1 MLEFPDRLI
10 GRFDLL
16 DIRDPRDL
24 GPESRIARHLY
35 DDETA
40 NTYRLR
46 DTRLRHSLPGPLLT
60 RFANRWLGDCI
71 MLACNSDRYAV
82 AARIGGEGQPR
93 TCFSLALRG
102 SAAITVGARTI
113 GVAGARGAIFRADP
127 GVRLDSSDDSRRF
140 NFWIADQ
147 VLERMLDLLLEGR
160 PHGTLRFDPALDW
173 SSGPGASLLH
183 LLRHLLTELGEDDG
197 FADSPIALTAFCE
210 AVAHLMLR
218 RLPHNHSAMLA
229 RPAGAAIPRQ
239 LRRAEA
245 WMEAHADRPVTLAE
259 IAAAAG
265 CSLRGLQEAF
275 RRFRET
281 TPHAALQ
288 AIRLQRVRAALAAE
302 REVAPGTLARR
313 FGFTNAT
320 RFRAAYTRRFGET
333 PAETQ
338 RRGGRH

>member
-16 DIRDPRDL
+16 DIRDPRDF

-60 RFANRWLGDCI
+60 RFANRWLGDRI

-82 AARIGGEGQPR
+82 AAQIGGEGQPR

-113 GVAGARGAIFRADP
+113 EVAGARGAIFRAEP

-147 VLERMLDLLLEGR
+147 VLERMLELLLEDR
-160 PHGTLRFDPALDW
+160 PHEPLRFEPEFDW
-173 SSGPGASLLH
+173 SGGSGTSLLH

-197 FADSPIALTAFCE
+197 FAASPIALTAFSEC
-210 AVAHLMLR
+210 VADMMLR
-218 RLPHNHSAMLA
+218 RFPHNYSAVLA
-229 RPAGAAIPRQ
+229 RPVATAIPRQ

-259 IAAAAG
+259 IAAASG
-265 CSLRGLQEAF
+265 CSARALQGAF

-281 TPHAALQ
+281 TPHAAQQ
-288 AIRLQRVRAALAAE
+288 AIRLRRVRAALAAE
-302 REVAPGTLARR
+302 PEAAPGALARR

-320 RFRAAYTRRFGET
+320 RFQAVYTRHFGET

-338 RRGGRH
+338 RRGARH